1 MCVFSRSSSHTCLS
15 FAPPPQATGNLTEG
29 GEEGG
34 GGVGDCASISPAQRA
49 VSGLVLAPTAGG
61 DRHGAPRTFYLSFLM
76 SLNSLP
82 PCINSGLSV
91 PVFFLSAA

>member
-1 MCVFSRSSSHTCLS
+1 MCVCLVDPLLTLAYPLPS
-15 FAPPPQATGNLTEG
+15 PPQATGNLTEG
-29 GEEGG
+29 GEEG